1 MPLTLEVSY
10 FNSYYVKKLAD
21 VPYIPSLTITR
32 TANGTQSSVAVGQPV
47 NFNSGIVVAVGM
59 FINGTGITS
68 PTKVTAMAGSSPFN
82 SFRFDKVISVTNL
95 SSYTFGYD
103 WTGPQTSNPDE
114 DWYIEE
120 SRIRGGYNNTSTDYG
135 VKAYLVEEQDAQT
148 RRGSSLIYSGILNSK
163 TGINQTNQ
171 FSVAEE
177 ITRSVD
183 PISGTIQKLFA
194 EDTNLLIF
202 QERKVNN
209 ALIDKDAIFTAEGAA
224 ITTSGRLV
232 IGQITP
238 IAGNWGISQNP
249 ESFAVYGYMKYFV
262 DKNRNAVLRLAGGNI
277 TEISNYGMIDFF
289 RDNLSSV
296 TSTGVILGAFDNY
309 TQNYVLSIQPNNRY
323 EPDGTLYKTLN
334 FDERTKGW
342 TSFFTYKPDAIF
354 SSQGYFYS
362 AKDYDDASNI
372 YRHNTNLTRN
382 SFYGQPIKPSSIQ
395 FVFNPSPN
403 NVKTF
408 QTINYEGTSGWEV
421 TSFLSDETG
430 FNSVGGNWIN
440 YADSIIEGIGNN
452 EYRKIYS
459 YEEGYY
465 EENGIPYRAGF
476 DRKQNKYMAVIPN
489 NTQTTSQNA
498 LPGQVIFG
506 NQASGIKAYY
516 ATVTMKTDGTTNP
529 NGLKELFA
537 VSSTF
542 AP

>member
-10 FNSYYVKKLAD
+10 FNSYYVKRLAD
-21 VPYIPSLTITR
+21 TPYIPTADDTR
-32 TANGTQSSVAVGQPV
+32 TPAGTQTGVVSGVPV
-47 NFNSGIVVAVGM
+47 NFNSSLLGVAVGM
-59 FINGTGITS
+59 FITGAGITT
-68 PTKVTAMAGSSPFN
+68 PTRVIEIVNAN
-82 SFRFDKVISVTNL
+82 SFRFDKTISVTNL
-95 SSYTFGYD
+95 QSYVFSYS

-148 RRGSSLIYSGILNSK
+148 RRGSSLIYSGI
-163 TGINQTNQ
+163 
-171 FSVAEE
+171 EE

-209 ALIDKDAIFTAEGAA
+209 ALIDKDAIFTAEGSA

-249 ESFAVYGYMKYFV
+249 ESFASYGYMKYFV

-289 RDNLSSV
+289 RDTLSSV

-309 TQNYVLSIQPNNRY
+309 TQCYVLSIQPLNRY
-323 EPDGTLYKTLN
+323 EPDGTLYKTLS

-342 TSFFTYKPDAIF
+342 TSFFTYKPDAMF

-362 AKDYDDASNI
+362 AKDHSDASDI

-382 SFYGQPIKPSSIQ
+382 SFYGQASTPSSIQ

-408 QTINYEGTSGWEV
+408 QTINYEGTNGWEV

-440 YADSIIEGIGNN
+440 YADSIVEGTGGN